1 MVLYDVGSYHLQF
14 QTTHQKKE
22 MMRIEINTQEHFTT
36 LCVVKLILYLLLWE

>member
-22 MMRIEINTQEHFTT
+22 MMRIEIMI
-36 LCVVKLILYLLLWE
+36 LIHDVLRLAIEYALEQ